1 MKTFNLT
8 SIFLLASLL
17 LSGCSVDHFS
27 LFQSDAPAP
36 VQVDHQKPASTHG
49 DVSARKAAFFASM
62 KPVVMRE
69 NNRIRELRE
78 ELYAIRALRHPGKAK
93 LKLVAR
99 VARDYQLELNGE
111 PDAAFWQELLVR
123 VDEVPLEMAL
133 VQAANES
140 AWGSSRFA
148 REGNNYFGQWCFKKG
163 CGLVPN
169 QRAADATHEVRRFA
183 GVDESVRAYM
193 YNINTSGAYAEF
205 RSIRHSLRVQSRPLD
220 AESLVYGLRSYSEL
234 GMTYVEMIRSMIRS
248 NRELIANS

>member
-1 MKTFNLT
+1 MKIFNVT
-8 SIFLLASLL
+8 RLLLIAALL
-17 LSGCSVDHFS
+17 LSGCSVDRFN
-27 LFQSDAPAP
+27 LFRGESTVPAP
-36 VQVDHQKPASTHG
+36 VDQKSDSKQDH
-49 DVSARKAAFFASM
+49 VSVRKAAFFASM

-69 NNRIRELRE
+69 NDRIRALRQELF
-78 ELYAIRALRHPGKAK
+78 AIRALRSPGREKIARLAK
-93 LKLVAR
+93 VAS
-99 VARDYQLELNGE
+99 DYQLLLKGK
-111 PDAAFWQELLVR
+111 PDAAFWNELLVR

-193 YNINTSGAYAEF
+193 YNINTSAAYAEF

-234 GMTYVEMIRSMIRS
+234 GMTYVEMIRAMIRT
-248 NRELIANS
+248 NRELIADS